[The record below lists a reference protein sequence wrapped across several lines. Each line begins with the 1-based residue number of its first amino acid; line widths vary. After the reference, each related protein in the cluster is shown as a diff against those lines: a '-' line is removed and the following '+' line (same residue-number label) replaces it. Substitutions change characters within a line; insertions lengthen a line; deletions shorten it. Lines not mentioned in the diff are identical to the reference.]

1 MRSEVDGRAVARA
14 PEELVP
20 FAYDLPADLIAQEP
34 ALERADARLML
45 VARGSLDPAARDA
58 QIRDLPGLLR
68 RGDLLVVNRSRVL
81 AARLLGQRV
90 PGGGES
96 EILLVAPRT
105 EGRDAARAVW
115 RALGRP
121 ARRLEAGRRLR
132 VGEFELEI
140 LARDGPW
147 LDVAFPRDVDVHAVL
162 ARYGEVP
169 LPPYIHRDAGATE
182 ADRVRYQTVFA
193 REPGSVAAPTAGL
206 HLTSEILAELGESGV
221 GIAEIVLHVGPA
233 TFLAALPGR
242 TPTELEPEPYRIPA
256 QARTAI
262 AATQARGGR
271 VVAVG
276 TTTTRALE
284 SAAAVGWPEGW
295 QSTQLLISPGHTF
308 RVVAGL
314 LTNFHL
320 PGTSLL
326 ALVAAFAGTGCCQ
339 EASAAAVRRR
349 DRFDSYGDA
358 MLIL

>member
-1 MRSEVDGRAVARA
+1 MI
-14 PEELVP
+14 P

-34 ALERADARLML
+34 APERADARLML
-45 VARGSLDPAARDA
+45 VGRGSFDPEACEAR
-58 QIRDLPGLLR
+58 IRDLPGLLR

-81 AARLLGQRV
+81 AARLVCRRV

-96 EILLVAPRT
+96 ELLLVAPRAET
-105 EGRDAARAVW
+105 RVDKRVIW

-121 ARRLEAGRRLR
+121 ARRLEPGRKLR
-132 VGEFELEI
+132 VGEIELEI
-140 LARDGPW
+140 VARDGPW
-147 LDVAFPRDVDVHAVL
+147 LDVAFPADVDVHAVL
-162 ARYGEVP
+162 ARHGDVP
-169 LPPYIHRDAGATE
+169 LPPYIRRAAGATD

-206 HLTSEILAELGESGV
+206 HLTPEVLAGLGANGV

-233 TFLAALPGR
+233 TFLAGLPGR
-242 TPTELEPEPYRIPA
+242 APTELEPETYLIPTT
-256 QARTAI
+256 ARAAI
-262 AATQARGGR
+262 AATRATGGR

-284 SAAAVGWPEGW
+284 SAASAGWPEGW

-326 ALVAAFAGTGCCQ
+326 ALVAAFAGTESCR
-339 EASAAAVRRR
+339 EAYAAAVRRR
-349 DRFDSYGDA
+349 FRFYSYGDA